1 MAVSLAWYAILII
14 KGVAFGD
21 ALSLLNKAACW
32 HLSCVMPQVMGGRGW
47 VSPRLRQL
55 LLLRRRGE
63 GALFHLCFHEFSQ
76 NVAVYNVDSLC
87 FRTLHILGQLGVI
100 GVNGGFVFQPFKPR
114 TGS

>member
-1 MAVSLAWYAILII
+1 MAVSLARYAILII
-14 KGVAFGD
+14 KGVAFGA
-21 ALSLLNKAACW
+21 ALSLLDKAACW
-32 HLSCVMPQVMGGRGW
+32 HWPCVMPQVMGGRVW

-100 GVNGGFVFQPFKPR
+100 GVDVCFVF
-114 TGS
+114 